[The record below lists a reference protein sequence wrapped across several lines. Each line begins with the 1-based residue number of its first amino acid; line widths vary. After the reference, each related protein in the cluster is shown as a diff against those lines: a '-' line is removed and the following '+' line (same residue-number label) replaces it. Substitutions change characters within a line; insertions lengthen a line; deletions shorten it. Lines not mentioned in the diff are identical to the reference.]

1 MPARARPGSRGY
13 SEPVQ
18 VDPSRYRDIPANPH
32 QILAGSVLVPT
43 ERPIVAGGGTSL
55 QFVHTQGGDDDTFV
69 LMLGQRLVGDLMG
82 GELEVLEGVFL
93 SPSGPGFHPT
103 WDFNQLMRETD
114 LGGWTVIPR
123 AKVLAEWLE
132 RVESRMNEGASS

>member
-1 MPARARPGSRGY
+1 
-13 SEPVQ
+13 VQ
-18 VDPSRYRDIPANPH
+18 VDPTRYRDIPENPH

-43 ERPIVAGGGTSL
+43 DRPIVAGGGTSL

-69 LMLGQRLVGDLMG
+69 LMLGQRQVGDLMG

-123 AKVLAEWLE
+123 STVLAEWVE